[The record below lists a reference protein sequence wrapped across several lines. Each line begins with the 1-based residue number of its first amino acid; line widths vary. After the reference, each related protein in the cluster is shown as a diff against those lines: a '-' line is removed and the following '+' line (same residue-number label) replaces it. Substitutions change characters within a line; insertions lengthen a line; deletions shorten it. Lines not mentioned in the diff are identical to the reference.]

1 MDKLAKMHAVNTVV
15 SVVTACIML
24 YYASREV
31 KAVAISSIGGGA
43 YGVNLISQPKF
54 QKRSSPSVRFGRFTI
69 NAGFRYLYR
78 SLNCI
83 NCWAD

>member
-43 YGVNLISQPKF
+43 YGVNLKSQPKF
-54 QKRSSPSVRFGRFTI
+54 
-69 NAGFRYLYR
+69 
-78 SLNCI
+78 
-83 NCWAD
+83 

>member
-1 MDKLAKMHAVNTVV
+1 MGKLAKMHAANTVV
-15 SVVTACIML
+15 SVVTVCIML

-54 QKRSSPSVRFGRFTI
+54 RERSSPSVRVGRFTTDVKLWDFYSRI
-69 NAGFRYLYR
+69 V
-78 SLNCI
+78 STSC
-83 NCWAD
+83 

>member
-54 QKRSSPSVRFGRFTI
+54 RERSSPSVRVGRFTTDVKLWDFYSRI
-69 NAGFRYLYR
+69 V
-78 SLNCI
+78 STSC
-83 NCWAD
+83 

>member
-54 QKRSSPSVRFGRFTI
+54 QERSSPSVRVGRFTTDVKLWDFYSRI
-69 NAGFRYLYR
+69 V
-78 SLNCI
+78 STSC
-83 NCWAD
+83 

>member
-31 KAVAISSIGGGA
+31 KAVDISSIGGGA

-54 QKRSSPSVRFGRFTI
+54 QERSSPSVRFGRFT
-69 NAGFRYLYR
+69 
-78 SLNCI
+78 
-83 NCWAD
+83 